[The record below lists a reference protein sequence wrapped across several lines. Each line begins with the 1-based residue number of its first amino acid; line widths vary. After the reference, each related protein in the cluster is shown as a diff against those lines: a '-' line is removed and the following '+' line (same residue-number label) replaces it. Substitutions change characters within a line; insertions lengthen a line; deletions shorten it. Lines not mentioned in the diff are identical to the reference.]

1 MQGKKL
7 ADGDMYIITI
17 IDLEPAGVLVKAYNQ
32 NSGTTFTLSPTENML
47 ASAKLTRTEADM
59 TTLADS
65 IDVSTNDN
73 GTKISSSLQAIK
85 DTKVIPQGPAVTAFV
100 QNTQCGDQ
108 SLPDILTTAL
118 SELCKAKPAGLNAV
132 RWLGEWLLANNPSQP
147 HVDVPEEE
155 DN

>member
-1 MQGKKL
+1 
-7 ADGDMYIITI
+7 MYIITI

-85 DTKVIPQGPAVTAFV
+85 DTKVIP
-100 QNTQCGDQ
+100 
-108 SLPDILTTAL
+108 
-118 SELCKAKPAGLNAV
+118 
-132 RWLGEWLLANNPSQP
+132 
-147 HVDVPEEE
+147 
-155 DN
+155 